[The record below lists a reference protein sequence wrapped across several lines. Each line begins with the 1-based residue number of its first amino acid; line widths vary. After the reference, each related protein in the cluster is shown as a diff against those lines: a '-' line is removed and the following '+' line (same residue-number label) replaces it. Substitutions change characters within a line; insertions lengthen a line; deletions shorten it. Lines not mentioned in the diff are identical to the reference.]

1 MNLPQ
6 SVLIVE
12 DEVITQR
19 YLQVILTHYSIGIAG
34 CYDSSDDVLDELDTI
49 QADMVLMDINIK
61 GSLDGI
67 ELAKVISDRY
77 SIPII
82 FVTAYND
89 EETLDEVLRLSPC
102 GFVNKPFQSKDI
114 YIAVQIAYQKFL
126 THFHN
131 QPSVNLKDVEIDTHY
146 RFDRGEHRLYY
157 QGEVVQLTLKQNIL
171 IELLATNLDITM
183 SADRISDIVWRDEYM
198 SDSSLRSL
206 IYTIR
211 KQNPNLP
218 IKSDSKRG
226 YYMSRHG

>member
-1 MNLPQ
+1 MLPQ
-6 SVLIVE
+6 NIIIVE

-19 YLQVILTHYSIGIAG
+19 YIKNSLTKYSINVSG
-34 CYDSSDDVLDELDTI
+34 CYDSSDDVLAHIDRL
-49 QADMVLMDINIK
+49 QADMILMDINIK
-61 GSLDGI
+61 GSLNGI
-67 ELAKVISDRY
+67 ELAKVISNRY
-77 SIPII
+77 TIPII

-89 EETLDEVLRLSPC
+89 EETIDEVLRLSPC

-126 THFHN
+126 THFQN

-206 IYTIR
+206 IYSIR
-211 KQNPNLP
+211 KQHPNLP
-218 IKSDSKRG
+218 LKSDSKRG